1 MTTQDKLNI
10 LQVRVLTDFGD
21 NRTVDEVCASIAS
34 FALTNNIAF
43 GEILPLV
50 KTIGKDGGFIVEL
63 ADRKANLT
71 NDLHPLYFSKHTYK
85 QMNEL
90 VSFLSLDYDVPEKYV
105 LGIVKTCLTTQDLQV
120 PVKSLLSGW
129 KAEALAC
136 WVDYLIQ
143 DDHAPDVQDVRTHLR
158 GKEMN
163 HSSYTQAYHELFT
176 ELVTLGKE
184 VK

>member
-63 ADRKANLT
+63 ADRKANLST
-71 NDLHPLYFSKHTYK
+71 DMSAMTFSKHSYK
-85 QMNEL
+85 QMNDL
-90 VSFLSLDYDVPEKYV
+90 VSFLSLDYDVPEKYT
-105 LGIVKTCLTTQDLQV
+105 LSEVKRWLEINGQQV

-129 KAEALAC
+129 KAAALDC
-136 WVDYLIQ
+136 WKDYALTNEQ
-143 DDHAPDVQDVRTHLR
+143 PDLQDVRKWLR
-158 GKEMN
+158 DNDHN

-176 ELVTLGKE
+176 ELVELGKV